1 MSEPRD
7 DAPGGDGGRGHERQL
22 AGAPAAAT
30 GQRVEQTSATA
41 PGAAVLITFPPSLD
55 CALSR
60 FLLAHYRIPYEE
72 RRHVVIFSFFATLW
86 HGSTLYFPLLYGG
99 SYPTLDTVRK
109 MIDYFDPLCPAD
121 RNLLLAGP
129 SRDIVEA
136 DWKAFNGTLG
146 TATVAFAYFHLLPL
160 RQIMIRPLTEGTPG
174 FETLA
179 VRLAYPLFAWFLR
192 KALNLSAGVA
202 EEAHGQ
208 IRTAVQNV
216 DARLADGRKYLVG
229 DRFSLSDMAFANAL
243 APLVLPD
250 VYARLLPSFAEMP
263 PFLRSLIAEI
273 QSRPAGQFALR
284 IYRDHRRGA

>member
-1 MSEPRD
+1 
-7 DAPGGDGGRGHERQL
+7 
-22 AGAPAAAT
+22 
-30 GQRVEQTSATA
+30 
-41 PGAAVLITFPPSLD
+41 
-55 CALSR
+55 
-60 FLLAHYRIPYEE
+60 LLAHYRIPYEE

-192 KALNLSAGVA
+192 KVLGLAASVA

-216 DARLADGRKYLVG
+216 DARLADGRQYLVG

-250 VYARLLPSFAEMP
+250 PYAALLPPFTEMP

-284 IYRDHRRGA
+284 IYRDHRGGA

>member
-7 DAPGGDGGRGHERQL
+7 DAPGGDGGRSHERQL
-22 AGAPAAAT
+22 ASAPAAAT

-55 CALSR
+55 CELSR
-60 FLLAHYRIPYEE
+60 FLLAHYRIPHEE

-86 HGSTLYFPLLYGG
+86 YGSTLLVPLLYGG

-109 MIDYFDPLCPAD
+109 MIDYFDSLCPAD

-129 SRDIVEA
+129 GRDSVEA

-146 TATVAFAYFHLLPL
+146 TATAAFAYFHLLPL

-192 KALNLSAGVA
+192 KVLNLSARIA
-202 EEAHGQ
+202 AEAHGQ

-216 DARLADGRKYLVG
+216 DARLADGRQYLVG
-229 DRFSLSDMAFANAL
+229 DCFSLSDMAFANAL
-243 APLVLPD
+243 APLALPD
-250 VYARLLPSFAEMP
+250 V
-263 PFLRSLIAEI
+263 
-273 QSRPAGQFALR
+273 
-284 IYRDHRRGA
+284 